1 MDHAFQK
8 LDHDNS
14 GSISLDELMVE
25 LSRSDGKSAGSIME
39 IMGEVG
45 NGVRAARQQQT
56 CDCLV

>member
-14 GSISLDELMVE
+14 GSISLDELMVQ

-45 NGVRAARQQQT
+45 
-56 CDCLV
+56 